1 MLPHIQRGIWIL
13 VIMIVIVLLLSLASA
28 LAEGTSTPSE
38 ECNAGGVPKW
48 IGNGLCNDE
57 NNHEAC
63 DWDGG
68 DCCGDVDTALCI
80 HCKW

>member
-1 MLPHIQRGIWIL
+1 MLFHCSKHPDI
-13 VIMIVIVLLLSLASA
+13 VTTTIMPF
-28 LAEGTSTPSE
+28 EY
-38 ECNAGGVPKW
+38 CYAGGVPEW
-48 IGNGLCNDE
+48 MGNGRCNDE

-68 DCCGDVDTALCI
+68 DCCGEVDKSLCI

>member
-1 MLPHIQRGIWIL
+1 MPF
-13 VIMIVIVLLLSLASA
+13 
-28 LAEGTSTPSE
+28 EY
-38 ECNAGGVPKW
+38 CYAGGVPEW
-48 IGNGLCNDE
+48 MGNGRCNDE

-68 DCCGDVDTALCI
+68 DCCGEVDKSLCI